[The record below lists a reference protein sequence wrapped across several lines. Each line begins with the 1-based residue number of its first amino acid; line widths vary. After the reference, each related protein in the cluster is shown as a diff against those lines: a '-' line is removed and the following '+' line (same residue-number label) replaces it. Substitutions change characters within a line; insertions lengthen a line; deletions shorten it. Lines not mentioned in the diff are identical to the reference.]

1 MVARSYL
8 DALTSGMLAK
18 LDPLSRIA
26 RAGRMAR
33 RTSVA
38 KNESAAAPL
47 KHALW
52 PGDRYKRRA
61 ELRTRVA
68 GR

>member
-1 MVARSYL
+1 MVARSNL

-18 LDPLSRIA
+18 LDPLSRIT
-26 RAGRMAR
+26 REQIMAR
-33 RTSVA
+33 RTSVT
-38 KNESAAAPL
+38 KNESAAALL
-47 KHALW
+47 KYALW
-52 PGDRYKRRA
+52 PGDRYKRRE